1 MRFKLKSHFVDR
13 ARDQVRGALWYKP
26 AWFDAMHAVPPMH
39 RCGLFF
45 VCVRRSLPLPHPPPP
60 PAPFPLPATPV

>member
-1 MRFKLKSHFVDR
+1 MRFKLRSSFVDR

-39 RCGLFF
+39 RCVL
-45 VCVRRSLPLPHPPPP
+45 L
-60 PAPFPLPATPV
+60 A